1 MSDATFKFVPDDKPS
16 KASKKALEAAAA
28 QATTDANDVS
38 RGPLWSGFTAVL
50 VVIAVYM
57 ISLYVGGGLLALYA
71 AIHHWS
77 SAYANNWLSN
87 SVPAQ
92 FFYVLIDE
100 TITVLLLWGFLKWRR
115 YKGVLR
121 ALGLGRPRFEDM
133 RYVFTGL
140 LAYFVLYILIVN
152 FAAKFINLDVGQQQD
167 IGFQVANSRGDLLLT
182 FLSLVILPPLIEETV
197 FRGFLFAGL
206 RKSMRF
212 VGAALITSALFAV
225 PHLFEGASG
234 RLLWTAGIDTFIL
247 SLVLCFAREKT
258 GKLWAGM
265 TIHGLKNF
273 VAFYILFIHH

>member
-1 MSDATFKFVPDDKPS
+1 MSDATFKFVPDEPS
-16 KASKKALEAAAA
+16 KAPKKRRDTKPQSEVDAKDSKL
-28 QATTDANDVS
+28 S
-38 RGPLWSGFTAVL
+38 PLWGGFTAVV
-50 VVIAVYM
+50 VVIVVYM

-71 AIHHWS
+71 AAHHWS
-77 SAYANNWLSN
+77 SAYANNWLNN

-100 TITVLLLWGFLKWRR
+100 AITILLLWGFLKWRR
-115 YKGVLR
+115 YKGALR
-121 ALGLGRPRFEDM
+121 GLGLGRPHLEDM

-167 IGFQVANSRGDLLLT
+167 IGFRVVNSHGDLLLT
-182 FLSLVILPPLIEETV
+182 FLSLVIFPPLVEETI
-197 FRGFLFAGL
+197 FRGFLFSGL

-212 VGAALITSALFAV
+212 AGAALITSALFAV